1 MNGNL
6 APLARICTTRLIAL
20 LTVFTVT
27 LLVTSAS
34 AAMEKVLHDFHNT
47 DGAIPFSSLIFDAAG
62 NLYGTTVDGG
72 NTASCDSDGCGTVF
86 ELTPK
91 AGGGWKE
98 TVLHRFVSGT
108 KDGHFLQAGV
118 VFDASGN
125 LYGTTPVGGAY
136 DYGTVFELTRK
147 SGGTWAAK
155 VLHSFKDG
163 YGSYGSLVFDSSG
176 NLYGTTGGGG
186 TYNYGTVFELTPS
199 AGSQW
204 TETVLHNFN
213 GIDGLQP
220 LAGLILNKGVLY
232 GTTLSGGA
240 YGGGT
245 VFEVSLKTSA
255 AWAEKVL
262 YSFCYSFFHSCPN
275 GSGPQASLIVGASGN
290 LFGTTASGGST
301 RCSEVGCG
309 TVFEVTPDGFGG
321 WIEHALYGF
330 GRQTGGIV
338 PEAGLIFDATGNL
351 YGTASNNG
359 AGYGTVFEILR

>member
-108 KDGHFLQAGV
+108 KDGHFPQAGV

-136 DYGTVFELTRK
+136 DYV
-147 SGGTWAAK
+147 
-155 VLHSFKDG
+155 
-163 YGSYGSLVFDSSG
+163 
-176 NLYGTTGGGG
+176 
-186 TYNYGTVFELTPS
+186 
-199 AGSQW
+199 
-204 TETVLHNFN
+204 
-213 GIDGLQP
+213 
-220 LAGLILNKGVLY
+220 
-232 GTTLSGGA
+232 
-240 YGGGT
+240 
-245 VFEVSLKTSA
+245 
-255 AWAEKVL
+255 
-262 YSFCYSFFHSCPN
+262 
-275 GSGPQASLIVGASGN
+275 
-290 LFGTTASGGST
+290 
-301 RCSEVGCG
+301 RCS
-309 TVFEVTPDGFGG
+309 
-321 WIEHALYGF
+321 
-330 GRQTGGIV
+330 
-338 PEAGLIFDATGNL
+338 
-351 YGTASNNG
+351 S
-359 AGYGTVFEILR
+359 